1 MKRMLP
7 AILLP
12 LLLAAAAEA
21 APPKPVQLPAEAV
34 RRLGITVASAQ
45 PAIASTSTQGFA
57 RVLDPVPLAQ
67 LQADLTAAETA
78 AAASAAEARRTQALY
93 ADDATMSRKAAE
105 AARAQAS
112 ADASKL
118 ALLRQRLALEWG
130 PALSR
135 LSSAQR
141 TKLIAG
147 LASGSAALVRID
159 APNGAGLQG
168 LRSAELDLG
177 PAGTATALV
186 LGPARVGDVGLRSP
200 GVIARVSGPNVSY
213 LSSGLT
219 VPARIRSEG
228 GGAGFLVPAAAVLRV
243 ESASWVYVQERSGFI
258 RRRLGG
264 LVAGASGLVATSG
277 LRAGDHVVVRG
288 ASKLYAAEQGGG
300 PEED

>member
-1 MKRMLP
+1 MKRVFS

-12 LLLAAAAEA
+12 LLAAAANA
-21 APPKPVQLPAEAV
+21 APPKPVQLPAEVV
-34 RRLGITVASAQ
+34 RRLGIVVATAQ
-45 PAIASTSTQGFA
+45 PATARTSAPGFA

-67 LQADLTAAETA
+67 LQADLAAAETA
-78 AAASAAEARRTQALY
+78 ASASAAEAKRTQALY
-93 ADDATMSRKAAE
+93 ADDATMSRRAAE

-112 ADASKL
+112 TDASKL

-141 TKLIAG
+141 GRLIAA
-147 LASGSAALVRID
+147 LASGSAALVRVD

-186 LGPARVGDVGLRSP
+186 LGPARIGDVGLRSP

-219 VPARIRSEG
+219 VPARIPGAG
-228 GGAGFLVPAAAVLRV
+228 GGAGFLVPATAVLRV
-243 ESASWVYVQERSGFI
+243 DGGSWVYVRERGGFI

-264 LVAGASGLVATSG
+264 LAAGAAGLVATSG
-277 LRAGDHVVVRG
+277 LQAGDQLVARG

>member
-1 MKRMLP
+1 MKRVFS

-12 LLLAAAAEA
+12 LLAAAANA
-21 APPKPVQLPAEAV
+21 APPKPVQLRAEVV
-34 RRLGITVASAQ
+34 RRLGIVVATAQ
-45 PAIASTSTQGFA
+45 PATARTSAPGFA

-67 LQADLTAAETA
+67 LQADLAAAETA
-78 AAASAAEARRTQALY
+78 AAASAAEAKRTQALY
-93 ADDATMSRKAAE
+93 ADDATMSRRAAE

-112 ADASKL
+112 ADTSKL

-141 TKLIAG
+141 GRLIAA
-147 LASGSAALVRID
+147 LASGSAALVRVD

-186 LGPARVGDVGLRSP
+186 LGPARIGDVGLRSP

-219 VPARIRSEG
+219 VPARIPGAG
-228 GGAGFLVPAAAVLRV
+228 GGAGFLVPATAVLRV
-243 ESASWVYVQERSGFI
+243 DGGSWVYVRERGGFI

-264 LVAGASGLVATSG
+264 LAAGAAGLVATSG
-277 LRAGDHVVVRG
+277 LQAGDQLVARG

>member
-45 PAIASTSTQGFA
+45 PATVNTSAPGFA

-105 AARAQAS
+105 AARAQAGV
-112 ADASKL
+112 DASKL

-130 PALSR
+130 PALSG

-141 TKLIAG
+141 GRLIAA
-147 LASGSAALVRID
+147 LASGSAALVRVD

-186 LGPARVGDVGLRSP
+186 LGPARIGDVGLRSP

-219 VPARIRSEG
+219 VPARIPGAG
-228 GGAGFLVPAAAVLRV
+228 GGAGFLVPATAVLRV
-243 ESASWVYVQERSGFI
+243 DGGSWVYVRERGGFI

-264 LVAGASGLVATSG
+264 LAAGAAGLVATSG
-277 LRAGDHVVVRG
+277 LHAGDHVVVRG

>member
-1 MKRMLP
+1 MKRVFS

-12 LLLAAAAEA
+12 LLAAAANA
-21 APPKPVQLPAEAV
+21 APPKPVQLRAEVV
-34 RRLGITVASAQ
+34 RRLGIVVATAQ
-45 PAIASTSTQGFA
+45 PATARTSAPGFA

-67 LQADLTAAETA
+67 LQADLAAAETA
-78 AAASAAEARRTQALY
+78 AAATAAEAKRTQALY
-93 ADDATMSRKAAE
+93 ADDATMSRRAAE

-141 TKLIAG
+141 GRLIAA
-147 LASGSAALVRID
+147 LASGSAALVRVD

-186 LGPARVGDVGLRSP
+186 LGPARIGDVGLRSP

-219 VPARIRSEG
+219 VPARIPGAG
-228 GGAGFLVPAAAVLRV
+228 GGAGFLVPATAVLRV
-243 ESASWVYVQERSGFI
+243 DGGSWVYVRERGGFI

-264 LVAGASGLVATSG
+264 LAAGAAGLVATSG
-277 LRAGDHVVVRG
+277 LQAGDQLVARG

>member
-1 MKRMLP
+1 MKRVFS

-12 LLLAAAAEA
+12 LLAAAANA
-21 APPKPVQLPAEAV
+21 APPKPVQLRAEVV
-34 RRLGITVASAQ
+34 RRLGIVVATAQ
-45 PAIASTSTQGFA
+45 PATARTSAPGFA

-67 LQADLTAAETA
+67 LQADLAAAETA
-78 AAASAAEARRTQALY
+78 AAASAAEAKRTQALY
-93 ADDATMSRKAAE
+93 ADDATMSRRAAE

-141 TKLIAG
+141 GRLIAA
-147 LASGSAALVRID
+147 LASGSAALVRVD

-186 LGPARVGDVGLRSP
+186 LGPARIGDVGLRSP

-219 VPARIRSEG
+219 VPARIPGAG
-228 GGAGFLVPAAAVLRV
+228 GGAGFLVPATAVLRV
-243 ESASWVYVQERSGFI
+243 DGGSWVYVRERGGFI

-264 LVAGASGLVATSG
+264 LAAGAAGLVATSG
-277 LRAGDHVVVRG
+277 LQAGDQLVARG

>member
-1 MKRMLP
+1 MKRML
-7 AILLP
+7 AALLLP
-12 LLLAAAAEA
+12 LLAAAAHA
-21 APPKPVQLPAEAV
+21 APPKPVQLPAEV
-34 RRLGITVASAQ
+34 IKRLGIVVASAQ
-45 PAIASTSTQGFA
+45 PATARASAPGFA

-67 LQADLTAAETA
+67 LQADLAAAETA
-78 AAASAAEARRTQALY
+78 ASASAAEAKRTQALY
-93 ADDATMSRKAAE
+93 ADDATMSRRAAE

-141 TKLIAG
+141 GRLIAA
-147 LASGSAALVRID
+147 LASGSAALVRVD

-186 LGPARVGDVGLRSP
+186 LGPARIGDVGLRSP

-219 VPARIRSEG
+219 VPARIPGAG
-228 GGAGFLVPAAAVLRV
+228 GGAGFLVPATAVLRV
-243 ESASWVYVQERSGFI
+243 DGGSWVYVRERGGFI

-264 LVAGASGLVATSG
+264 LAAGAAGLVATSG
-277 LRAGDHVVVRG
+277 LQAGDHVVVRG

>member
-1 MKRMLP
+1 MKRML
-7 AILLP
+7 AALLLP
-12 LLLAAAAEA
+12 LLAAAAHP
-21 APPKPVQLPAEAV
+21 APPKPVQLPAEV
-34 RRLGITVASAQ
+34 IKRLGIVVASAQ
-45 PAIASTSTQGFA
+45 PARARASAPGFA

-67 LQADLTAAETA
+67 LQADLAAAETA
-78 AAASAAEARRTQALY
+78 ASASAAEAKRTQALY
-93 ADDATMSRKAAE
+93 VDDATMSRKAAE

-141 TKLIAG
+141 MKLIAA
-147 LASGSAALVRID
+147 LASGSAALVRVD

-200 GVIARVSGPNVSY
+200 GVIARVSGNNASY

-219 VPARIRSEG
+219 VPARIPGGG

-243 ESASWVYVQERSGFI
+243 DGGSWVYVRERGGFI

-264 LVAGASGLVATSG
+264 LAADAAGLVATSG
-277 LRAGDHVVVRG
+277 LQAGDQLVVRG

>member
-1 MKRMLP
+1 MKRVFS

-12 LLLAAAAEA
+12 LLAAAANA
-21 APPKPVQLPAEAV
+21 APPKPVQLRAEVV
-34 RRLGITVASAQ
+34 RRLGIVVATAQ
-45 PAIASTSTQGFA
+45 PATARTSAPGFA

-67 LQADLTAAETA
+67 LQADLAAAETA
-78 AAASAAEARRTQALY
+78 ASASAAEAKRTQALY
-93 ADDATMSRKAAE
+93 ADDATMSRRAAE

-141 TKLIAG
+141 GRLIAA
-147 LASGSAALVRID
+147 LASGSAALVRVD

-186 LGPARVGDVGLRSP
+186 LGPARIGDVGLRSP

-219 VPARIRSEG
+219 VPARIPGAG
-228 GGAGFLVPAAAVLRV
+228 GGAGFLVPATAVLRV
-243 ESASWVYVQERSGFI
+243 DGGSWVYVRERGGFI

-264 LVAGASGLVATSG
+264 LAAGAAGLVATSG
-277 LRAGDHVVVRG
+277 LQAGDQLVARG

>member
-1 MKRMLP
+1 MKRVFS

-12 LLLAAAAEA
+12 LLAAAANA
-21 APPKPVQLPAEAV
+21 APPKPVQLRAEVV
-34 RRLGITVASAQ
+34 RRLGIVVATAQ
-45 PAIASTSTQGFA
+45 PATARTSAPGFA

-67 LQADLTAAETA
+67 LQADLAAAETA
-78 AAASAAEARRTQALY
+78 AAASAAEAKRTQALY
-93 ADDATMSRKAAE
+93 ADDATMSRRAAE

-141 TKLIAG
+141 GRLIAA
-147 LASGSAALVRID
+147 LASGSAALVRVD

-186 LGPARVGDVGLRSP
+186 LGPARIGDVGLRSP

-219 VPARIRSEG
+219 VPARIPGAG
-228 GGAGFLVPAAAVLRV
+228 GGAGFLVPATAVLRV
-243 ESASWVYVQERSGFI
+243 DGGSWVYVRERGGFI

-264 LVAGASGLVATSG
+264 LAAGAAGLVATSG
-277 LRAGDHVVVRG
+277 LQAGDHVVVRG

>member
-1 MKRMLP
+1 M
-7 AILLP
+7 
-12 LLLAAAAEA
+12 
-21 APPKPVQLPAEAV
+21 
-34 RRLGITVASAQ
+34 VASAQ
-45 PAIASTSTQGFA
+45 PAVAQTSAQGFA

-67 LQADLTAAETA
+67 LQADLAAAETA
-78 AAASAAEARRTQALY
+78 ASASAAEARRTQALY

-112 ADASKL
+112 ADASKV

-135 LSSAQR
+135 LSGAQR
-141 TKLIAG
+141 AKLIAG

-177 PAGTATALV
+177 PAGAATALV
-186 LGPARVGDVGLRSP
+186 LGPARIGDVGLRSP

-219 VPARIRSEG
+219 VPARIPGAG
-228 GGAGFLVPAAAVLRV
+228 GDAGFLVPATAVLRV
-243 ESASWVYVQERSGFI
+243 DGGSWVYVRERGGFI

-264 LVAGASGLVATSG
+264 LAAGAAGLVATSG
-277 LRAGDHVVVRG
+277 LQAGDQLVARG

>member
-45 PAIASTSTQGFA
+45 PATVNTSAPGFA

-141 TKLIAG
+141 ARLIAA
-147 LASGSAALVRID
+147 LASGSAALVRVD

-186 LGPARVGDVGLRSP
+186 IGPARIGDAGLRSP

-219 VPARIRSEG
+219 VPARIRGGG

-243 ESASWVYVQERSGFI
+243 ESASWVYVQERGGFV

-264 LVAGASGLVATSG
+264 LATGASGLVATAG
-277 LRAGDHVVVRG
+277 LHAGDHVVVRS